1 MNKKRTL
8 CIVLLVALHLFASCG
23 KAGADMSADTT
34 TQATSATT
42 TTAVEETT
50 LPAETEIPAPE
61 IEPIDGG
68 NTEFRVMVRS
78 LDNTFPIS
86 ELSADAPTGE
96 VMNDAVYER
105 NCFIEEKYH
114 VKLVSQA
121 GTATEIRETMQQNI
135 AAGDS
140 TYDLYMPSIRNAF
153 ILTLEGKLVNI
164 DDIPHVNINNPWWQT
179 QMLDNFSISNQN
191 FFLVG
196 DMNISIFNAIGTIY
210 LNQQVAEDN
219 QIPNL
224 YQTVRDGKWTI
235 DLMHEYSLRVTHD
248 LNGDNVLNGNDVYGF
263 VTGNFAWQTIFYG
276 SGEGF
281 VLKDNDDIPYLTWD
295 TEKNINVITKMTDLL
310 NDENATLLSNQS
322 RFSGSNVKASFMENR
337 ALFRCEYVYNL
348 YEIRDMVTDFGMLPA
363 PKYDE
368 AQETYYSAMH
378 TTHSSATCVPTTN
391 NRMELTGAILE
402 DMAYQ
407 SYKIIRPAFY
417 DITLTGKF
425 ARNEDT
431 VEMLDIMYANI
442 NTDLSLAMATTGL
455 TIDSTMRA
463 IYTDDKS
470 EFISAINAVKK
481 ANELTIQMNVQKL
494 LKRLK

>member
-1 MNKKRTL
+1 MNKKHTWA
-8 CIVLLVALHLFASCG
+8 IVLLAVLLFLTACG
-23 KAGADMSADTT
+23 GSVTPAETEA
-34 TQATSATT
+34 TQATAATT
-42 TTAVEETT
+42 TATETT
-50 LPAETEIPAPE
+50 LPAETELPGPQ
-61 IEPIDGG
+61 IEAIDGG

-78 LDNTFPIS
+78 LDKTFPIS
-86 ELSADAPTGE
+86 ELSAAAPTGE

-105 NCFIEEKYH
+105 NCFIEEKYN
-114 VKLVSQA
+114 VKLVSQD
-121 GTATEIRETMQQNI
+121 GTATEIREAMQQNI

-153 ILTLEGKLVNI
+153 ILTLEGKLV
-164 DDIPHVNINNPWWQT
+164 DVEDIPHVDIENPWWQT
-179 QMLDNFSISNQN
+179 QMLDNFSISNTN

-210 LNQQVAEDN
+210 LNQKVAEDN
-219 QIPNL
+219 QIPNI

-235 DLMHEYSLRVTHD
+235 DLMHEYCLKVTHD
-248 LNGDNVLNGNDVYGF
+248 LNGDLIIDGSDVFGF

-295 TEKNINVITKMTDLL
+295 TEKNINVITKMTELL
-310 NDENATLLSNQS
+310 NDENATLMSNQE
-322 RFSGSNVKASFMENR
+322 RFKGANVKASFMENR

-348 YEIRDMVTDFGMLPA
+348 YEIRDMQTDFGMLPA

-368 AQETYYSAMH
+368 TQDTYYSAMH

-407 SYKIIRPAFY
+407 SYKIVRPAFY

-455 TIDSTMRA
+455 TIDKDMRA

-470 EFISAINAVKK
+470 EFISAIATVKK
-481 ANELTIQMNVQKL
+481 ANEITIQMNVQKFL
-494 LKRLK
+494 SRLK